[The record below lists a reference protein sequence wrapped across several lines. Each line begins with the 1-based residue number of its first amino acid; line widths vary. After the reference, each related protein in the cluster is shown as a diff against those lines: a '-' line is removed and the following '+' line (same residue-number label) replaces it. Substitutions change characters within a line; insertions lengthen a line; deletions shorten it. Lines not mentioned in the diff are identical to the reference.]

1 MPGLAPFA
9 PTDHQGEG
17 PLRVVGMG
25 HGEEEHAAFHI
36 AAVDRIKEGPG
47 GQTSFAPSGFP
58 GPLLYAS
65 SIHQIIV
72 GFPPYDKTDIQ
83 AAKGSK
89 ATNAGHPP
97 IEQLYDA

>member
-36 AAVDRIKEGPG
+36 AAVNRIQEGPG
-47 GQTSFAPSGFP
+47 GQTSFATTDFPSR
-58 GPLLYAS
+58 LLDACR
-65 SIHQIIV
+65 IHQMLV
-72 GFPPYDKTDIQ
+72 GFPPYDKTHTG
-83 AAKGSK
+83 AANGSEPRP
-89 ATNAGHPP
+89 ARITS
-97 IEQLYDA
+97 IE